1 MELIRNLEAAMRPP
15 EGCVVT
21 IGVFDGVHRGHIA
34 VMHQVRELADQR
46 GLHTAL
52 ITFDRH
58 PAAIVHPE
66 SAPKLLTTLDQRI
79 ELLNATGLLDYC
91 CVLTFDEARRKETA
105 EEFVSEILVDRIHAR
120 VVVVGTDFHF
130 GYKRQGDVALLHRL
144 GDELGFEV
152 IGLELVRIK
161 TDPALEGANAYSST
175 LIRGLVASGN
185 VGAASRLLGRPHAVR
200 GTVEVG
206 DRRGQSLGFPTA
218 NVAVSAE
225 ACLPA
230 DGIYAGTLVD
240 DQGVERAAAI
250 SLGLRPTFHD
260 DQLSSLLE
268 AHVLDFDGDLYGSR
282 VEVRFVARLRG
293 EERFDSAEALVAQI
307 HRDVEATRQALAQH

>member
-1 MELIRNLEAAMRPP
+1 MELIRNLEDAVRPP

-21 IGVFDGVHRGHIA
+21 IGVFDGVHRGHVA
-34 VMHQVRELADQR
+34 VMRQVRELADQR

-79 ELLNATGLLDYC
+79 ELLDATGLLDYC

-105 EEFVSEILVDRIHAR
+105 EEFVRDVLVERVHAR
-120 VVVVGTDFHF
+120 VVVVGADFHF

-144 GDELGFEV
+144 GGELSFEV
-152 IGLELVRIK
+152 IGLELVRIE

-206 DRRGQSLGFPTA
+206 DRRGKSLGFPTA
-218 NVAVSAE
+218 NVAVPTE
-225 ACLPA
+225 VCLPA

-240 DQGVERAAAI
+240 DRGVERAAAI

-260 DQLSSLLE
+260 DQLNSLLE
-268 AHVLDFDGDLYGSR
+268 AHVLGFEGDLYGTN

-293 EERFDSAEALVAQI
+293 EERFDSPEALVAQI
-307 HRDVEATRQALAQH
+307 HRDVEATRQALSQH